1 MSYDVEEL
9 ELKNNSDQEQARTRR
24 IFEDLKSKAE
34 NREKLT
40 EHEKDFFCSAI
51 RLSRMNDGSMDEY
64 DCCANF
70 KFKELYLTYFKVLL
84 GLSKYRK
91 VKGHVSYEVDN
102 QEIKNDLAYLSK
114 VEKEWLS
121 LIDKTNHSEE
131 LLQQISKETRKE
143 LEKIKKTT
151 GRDSNNRNQINDQRK
166 VRSVILQSKYIY
178 LTALK
183 IYEILKPTDFV
194 FSLNGNFIEITEYSI
209 VHILNRHFAQITKPD
224 SKKSF
229 HNTDFKPKYLT
240 IQLKKIFE
248 EIDKSG
254 LLYGMPIN
262 KIAFMYKGVSYQ
274 VWINKRYK
282 QIKGKGNVKI
292 NRLETFYPI
301 EEYPELL
308 KIQDDNK
315 LIKISKD
322 LSIYIEKTD

>member
-9 ELKNNSDQEQARTRR
+9 ELKNNSDQEQVRTRK

-34 NREKLT
+34 NKEKLT

-70 KFKELYLTYFKVLL
+70 KFKDLYLTYFKDLL

-91 VKGHVSYEVDN
+91 MKGQTLYEVEP
-102 QEIKNDLAYLSK
+102 QEIKSDLEYLSK
-114 VEKEWLS
+114 IEKEWLN

-131 LLQQISKETRKE
+131 LLQQISIETRKE
-143 LEKIKKTT
+143 LEKIKKTA
-151 GRDSNNRNQINDQRK
+151 GRDSNNQNQTNDQRK

-178 LTALK
+178 LTALQ
-183 IYEILKPTDFV
+183 IYEIFKPTDFV
-194 FSLNGNFIEITEYSI
+194 FSLNENFIEITEYSI
-209 VHILNRHFAQITKPD
+209 VHILNRHFAQIAKPD

-254 LLYGMPIN
+254 LLYGMAIN
-262 KIAFMYKGVSYQ
+262 KISFLYKDVNYQ
-274 VWINKRYK
+274 VWINEKYK
-282 QIKGKGNVKI
+282 QIKGKGNVRF

-301 EEYPELL
+301 EQESELL
-308 KIQDDNK
+308 KIKDKHK
-315 LIKISKD
+315 LIQINKD
-322 LSIYIEKTD
+322 LSIFVKYKE